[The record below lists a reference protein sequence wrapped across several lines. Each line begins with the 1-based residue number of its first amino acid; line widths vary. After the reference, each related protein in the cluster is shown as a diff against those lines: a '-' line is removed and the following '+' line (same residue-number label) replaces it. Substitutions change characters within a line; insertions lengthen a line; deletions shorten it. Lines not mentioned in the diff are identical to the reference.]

1 MKLLAVSATV
11 RIITTLVIGFTLVA
25 LTASCGSNPTATT
38 TTPSAVTSPLTEIWS
53 TNFGPKGSAARQFT
67 AAKEGTVTI
76 TLASLTPPL
85 DNVGVGIGTPSTTGD
100 GGCTLSQAVD
110 SVPSTDPLITTTV
123 AAGVFCVKIYDK
135 GLATFNETF
144 SITVVH
150 P

>member
-1 MKLLAVSATV
+1 M

-25 LTASCGSNPTATT
+25 LTASCGSNPITATA
-38 TTPSAVTSPLTEIWS
+38 TPAAVTSPLTEIWS

-67 AAKEGTVTI
+67 AAKAGTVTI
-76 TLASLTPPL
+76 TLGSLTPSL
-85 DNVGVGIGTPSTTGD
+85 DGVGVGFGTPSTTGD
-100 GGCTLSQAVD
+100 GGCTLSQEVT

-123 AAGVFCVKIYDK
+123 PGGVFCVKIYDV

-144 SITVVH
+144 SIAVVH